1 MIRARMLFRVRL
13 LGLALA
19 SAAAANAQRA
29 TGVDAVSV
37 RAEYAST
44 LLQARRYREAAS
56 EYRRLVA
63 REPGKFAWR
72 LNLSRALAWGGA
84 YREAETELR
93 TLSARARGNPLV
105 DELLRSVRANIV
117 PSAAEARRW
126 VAERPTHAPYRL
138 ALARAHVREHS
149 PRAAYSHFAF
159 VLASQSSASL
169 LAEAADAHA
178 AGGDRRGAVR
188 LYRQALARAPSDP
201 SLRRSYASALAA
213 DRQYAA
219 AIEQYTWLFDRRPGP
234 SLLTERAYAR
244 QRGGDESGAERDL
257 QHSLALLPTPDA
269 YLALGD
275 LYQRR
280 EQFQRARAAYLEV
293 VTLRPGDLRV
303 GSRLVRLGRAARPG
317 FGYAAATDEQLGT
330 TLESHVTGDNAGFS
344 SVSAALRRGFL
355 VGPGIV
361 LGIGVEPRLVRGR
374 SGAPVEAGEVAPAR
388 ELVGASASLGLAYTH
403 HGDELDAR
411 LAGRG
416 GLVEHTADPP
426 VSLLVGSGVLTYH
439 GAWSLSI
446 ESRQGPAYAEL
457 LALAPDAARATFPA
471 SARAF
476 AVGAAAPLGVADVA
490 AEYERT
496 ALSDGNT
503 RSVAQASIRLPLAAG
518 LSLLYSGASVGFHE
532 RSTLYWD
539 PRTYASHALGI
550 ELAARRDDGVALTAR
565 VLPGIGRADDGLT
578 AGDPDRF
585 RGAEPRD
592 ANFVGQLA
600 ANVDLDIRRGR
611 WRTAVGAAFGSGRGG
626 GYKRFDGTLRV
637 LYVP

>member
-1 MIRARMLFRVRL
+1 MNRARALLRL
-13 LGLALA
+13 SLLVPLIA
-19 SAAAANAQRA
+19 SAAAANAQR
-29 TGVDAVSV
+29 TGGVDAISV

-44 LLQARRYREAAS
+44 LLQARRYGEAAG

-63 REPGKFAWR
+63 REPGKLTWR
-72 LNLSRALAWGGA
+72 LNLARALAWGGA
-84 YREAETELR
+84 YREADAELR
-93 TLSARARGNPLV
+93 ILSARARGNAAV
-105 DELLRSVRANIV
+105 EELLRSVRANIV

-126 VAERPTHAPYRL
+126 VAERPTHAAYRL
-138 ALARAHVREHS
+138 ALARAYVRERS
-149 PRAAYSHFAF
+149 PRAAFSHFAF
-159 VLASQSSASL
+159 VLASQSSPAL
-169 LAEAADAHA
+169 LGEAADAHM
-178 AGGDRRGAVR
+178 AGGDRAGAVR

-213 DRQYAA
+213 NRQYAA

-234 SLLTERAYAR
+234 SLLTERAYVR
-244 QRGGDESGAERDL
+244 QRTGDENGAERDL
-257 QHSLALLPTPDA
+257 QSSLALLPTPDA

-293 VTLRPGDLRV
+293 VALRPGDLRV

-317 FGYAAATDEQLGT
+317 FGYAAALDEQPGT
-330 TLESHVTGDNAGFS
+330 TLESRVSGDNAGFS
-344 SVSAALRRGFL
+344 YASAALRRGFL
-355 VGPGIV
+355 VGPGTV
-361 LGIGVEPRLVRGR
+361 LGIGVEPRLARGR
-374 SGAPVEAGEVAPAR
+374 SSATVESDGPAPVR

-403 HGDELDAR
+403 HGEEVDAR

-416 GLVEHTADPP
+416 GVVEHTADPA
-426 VSLLVGSGVLTYH
+426 VTLLAGSGVVSYH

-457 LALAPDAARATFPA
+457 LALAPDAARASFPA
-471 SARAF
+471 SARVF

-496 ALSDGNT
+496 ALSDGNA

-518 LSLLYSGASVGFHE
+518 VSLLYSGASVGFEE

-539 PRTYASHALGI
+539 PRAYASHALGL
-550 ELAARRDDGVALTAR
+550 ELAARRDDGVSLTAR
-565 VLPGIGRADDGLT
+565 VLPGIGRAEEGLT

-585 RGAEPRD
+585 RTAESRD
-592 ANFVGQLA
+592 ASFAGQLA
-600 ANVDLDIRRGR
+600 ANVDLDVRRGR
-611 WRTAVGAAFGSGRGG
+611 WRTAFGAAYGSGRGG